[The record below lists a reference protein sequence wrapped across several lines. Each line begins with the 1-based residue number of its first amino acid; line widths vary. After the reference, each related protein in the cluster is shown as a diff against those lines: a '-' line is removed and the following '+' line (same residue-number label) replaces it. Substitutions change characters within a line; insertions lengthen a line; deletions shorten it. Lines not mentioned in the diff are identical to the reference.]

1 MARASIVKVQL
12 TRTQLTLAP
21 TPTVLDSANGNYVQN
36 DGSTLLWL
44 SNGAGVT
51 RTVSV
56 EVPEDVDADLPV
68 TARTYTLSAGQA
80 GYTGIFP
87 REIYGAQ
94 LLVDVSGATV
104 SAVAYSTR
112 I

>member
-1 MARASIVKVQL
+1 MARALIVTVQL
-12 TRTQLTLAP
+12 TRTALTLPP
-21 TPTVLDSANGNYVQN
+21 TATVLDSVNGNYCQN
-36 DGSTLLWL
+36 DGATFLWL

-68 TARTYTLSAGQA
+68 SSRTFTLLAGQA

-87 REIYGAQ
+87 RQIYGSQ